1 MPGGDLVHRAV
12 LKGRLRVSAAAFVLA
27 ASLAAPAAA
36 QTRRF
41 EIAPQEA
48 VRAIPEFARQAG
60 VQIIAPADRLRG
72 VNLPALTGEHDVRE
86 ALRQLL
92 AGTALEIASDN
103 GQIITLRDKNSRFA
117 RTKPEPAPVPEAEA
131 RAAATAVM
139 PPSFFDLVDEI
150 VVTGTR
156 ILRNGFQSPTP
167 VTVLAE
173 EAMDTAAP
181 ENVADLVNDLPSVVG
196 SATPQTSNLQFS
208 SGLAGLNTLNL
219 RGIGSNRTL
228 VLLDGQRSVPST
240 ITGLV
245 DVNDFPQQLINR
257 IDVVTGGASAAYG
270 SDALSGVVNFV
281 LNKNFTGLKGEVAGG
296 ITTYGD
302 DPSSKITLSAG
313 SDFANGRGHVLMSG
327 EWSRRAGI
335 FGVPR
340 DWSDD
345 GWLIM
350 NNPRYTPSNGEPRRL
365 LVSGAGLTMA
375 TPGGIIVD
383 TALRG
388 IYFGPGGAPAQL
400 NFGPLVS
407 DPYMQGGDW
416 KSTLMTDYSTLDQR
430 ITREGLFFRAAYDVS
445 DDVRAFVQAQWGFAH
460 SVGWALKQFN
470 IGNIIVRADNA
481 FIPASIAAHAKSLG
495 LSQFTLGTNNIDM
508 PTITFDN
515 ERTVNRYVVGL
526 NGNFEA
532 FVKAWDWDAYYQKGI
547 SRTSENGLFVTAK
560 TEYGLAVDAVYA
572 PNGAIIC
579 RSTLSDPGNG
589 CVPHNVFGIGVNSAS
604 AIEYVFKTPEHPQ
617 RNQRFAQD
625 VMALTVNGE
634 PFDVAAGPVSLAV
647 GAEHRI
653 EKVNGRADPISL
665 INGWFAGNYLPTT
678 GRYSV
683 TEAFAETVVPLAR
696 NATFADS
703 LELNAAVRATRY
715 STSGVVATWKLGA
728 SYQPRSDIR
737 FRVTRS
743 RDIRAPNLNDLFQ
756 AGTANTSNVT
766 DPFNNGSVTT
776 YQGLQVGNPLLEP
789 EKADTTGVGIVFAP
803 SFLRGFT
810 ASADYYNIDIKGG
823 IQNVGAQTIVDRCFQ
838 GVTEFCT
845 AITRGVSST
854 GGNVITQIRLQPFN
868 FTAQTARGLDLEAI
882 YRVALERVSENMNGV
897 LTFRVLATHYLKNYT
912 DDGINPAYDTVG
924 SNGGNGQPNWAY
936 TGSIVYANKPV
947 TFVLTARGVSKGLYS
962 INNYPYVMCSGG
974 CPTSTLSAPT
984 INDNRIK
991 GASYL
996 DAGAIYKVYASEE
1009 GRSVDLFVTV
1019 SNLLDK
1025 DPPVVATGPG
1035 GFPYTA
1041 IPTNPGLY
1049 DVLGRMFRAGLR
1061 FSM

>member
-12 LKGRLRVSAAAFVLA
+12 LKGRLRASAAAFVLA
-27 ASLAAPAAA
+27 ASFSAPALA
-36 QTRRF
+36 QTRTF

-72 VNLPALTGEHDVRE
+72 VQLPALTGDYDVRQ
-86 ALRQLL
+86 ALRRLL
-92 AGTALEIASDN
+92 AGTSLEIASDN
-103 GQIITLRDKNSRFA
+103 GQIITLRDRNGRFA
-117 RTKPEPAPVPEAEA
+117 RAKPEPPTVQEPDVREAAAPV
-131 RAAATAVM
+131 T

-156 ILRNGFQSPTP
+156 ILRDGFQSPTP
-167 VTVLAE
+167 VTVLGE
-173 EAMDTAAP
+173 EAMDAAAP

-281 LNKNFTGLKGEVAGG
+281 LNKNFTGLKGEVSGG
-296 ITTYGD
+296 ITGYGD

-313 SDFANGRGHVLMSG
+313 SDFAGGRGHVLMSG

-340 DWSDD
+340 DWNDD

-350 NNPRYTPSNGEPRRL
+350 NNPRYTPANGEPQRL

-375 TPGGIIVD
+375 TPGGIIVN

-388 IYFGPGGAPAQL
+388 TYFGPGGTPAQL
-400 NFGPLVS
+400 NFGPVVS
-407 DPYMQGGDW
+407 DPFMQGGDW
-416 KSTLMTDYSTLDQR
+416 KSTLMTDYTMLDQR
-430 ITREGLFFRAAYDVS
+430 VTRQGLFFRAAYDVS
-445 DDVRAFVQAQWGFAH
+445 QDVQAFVQAQWGFAH
-460 SVGWALKQFN
+460 SLGWTLKQFN

-481 FIPASIAAHAKSLG
+481 FIPAAVAARAQALDIP
-495 LSQFTLGTNNIDM
+495 QFTLGTNNIDL

-526 NGNFEA
+526 NGSFDA
-532 FVKAWDWDAYYQKGI
+532 FAKTWGWDAYYQKGV
-547 SRTSENGLFVTAK
+547 SRTSENGHFVTAK
-560 TEYGLAVDAVYA
+560 TEFGLAVDAVRG
-572 PNGAIIC
+572 PTGAIVC
-579 RSTLSDPGNG
+579 RSTLSEPGNG
-589 CVPHNVFGIGVNSAS
+589 CVPYNVFGIGVNSS
-604 AIEYVFKTPEHPQ
+604 AAIDYVFKRPEHPQ

-634 PFDVAAGPVSLAV
+634 PFDVPAGPVSLAL

-653 EKVNGRADPISL
+653 EKVSGRADPVSL
-665 INGWFAGNYLPTT
+665 INGWFAGNYLPTY
-678 GRYSV
+678 GRYGV

-696 NATFADS
+696 NTGFADS
-703 LELNAAVRATRY
+703 LELNAAVRATGY
-715 STSGVVATWKLGA
+715 SSSGLVATWKLGA
-728 SYQPRSDIR
+728 SYQPRRDIR

-756 AGTANTSNVT
+756 SGTANTSNVT
-766 DPFNNGSVTT
+766 DPFNNGAVTT

-789 EKADTTGVGIVFAP
+789 EKADTTGAGLVFAP

-810 ASADYYNIDIKGG
+810 ASADYYTIDIKGG

-838 GVTEFCT
+838 DVAEFCA

-868 FTAQTARGLDLEAI
+868 FTVQTARGLDLEAI
-882 YRVALERVSENMNGV
+882 YKIALERVSGNMSGL

-912 DDGINPAYDTVG
+912 DDGINPPYDTVG
-924 SNGGNGQPNWAY
+924 SNIGNGQPNWAY
-936 TGSIVYANKPV
+936 TGSIIYANTPL
-947 TFVLTARGVSKGLYS
+947 TFVLTGRGVSKGLYS

-974 CPTSTLSAPT
+974 CPASTLSAPT

-991 GASYL
+991 GAFYL
-996 DAGAIYKVYASEE
+996 DAGAIYKMYAREE
-1009 GRSVDLFVTV
+1009 GREVDLFLTV

-1041 IPTNPGLY
+1041 SPTNPGLY
-1049 DVLGRMFRAGLR
+1049 DVLGRMFRAGVR
-1061 FSM
+1061 FNM

>member
-1 MPGGDLVHRAV
+1 C
-12 LKGRLRVSAAAFVLA
+12 
-27 ASLAAPAAA
+27 
-36 QTRRF
+36 
-41 EIAPQEA
+41 
-48 VRAIPEFARQAG
+48 ARQAG
-60 VQIIAPADRLRG
+60 VQIIAPADRLKG
-72 VNLPALTGEHDVRE
+72 VQLPALNGDHDVRE

-92 AGTALEIASDN
+92 AGTSLEIASDN

-117 RTKPEPAPVPEAEA
+117 RTMPEPPPAPRAETRTAAAPV
-131 RAAATAVM
+131 T
-139 PPSFFDLVDEI
+139 PPSLFDPVDEI

-156 ILRNGFQSPTP
+156 ILRDGFQSPTP
-167 VTVLAE
+167 VTVLGQ

-196 SATPQTSNLQFS
+196 SATPQSSNLQFS

-281 LNKNFTGLKGEVAGG
+281 LNKNFTGVKGEVSSG

-313 SDFANGRGHVLMSG
+313 SDFANGRGHMLMSG
-327 EWSRRAGI
+327 EWSRRAGT

-340 DWSDD
+340 DWNGD

-350 NNPRYTPSNGEPRRL
+350 NNPRYTPNNGEPQRL
-365 LVSGAGLTMA
+365 LVSGAGLSMA
-375 TPGGIIVD
+375 TPGGIIVN

-388 IYFGPGGAPAQL
+388 IYFGPGGVPAQL
-400 NFGPLVS
+400 HFGPLVS
-407 DPYMQGGDW
+407 DPFMQGGDW
-416 KSTLMTDYSTLDQR
+416 KSTLMTDHSTLDQR

-445 DDVRAFVQAQWGFAH
+445 DDVRVFAQAQWGFAH
-460 SVGWALKQFN
+460 SIGWALKQFN

-481 FIPASIAAHAKSLG
+481 FIPASVAAQARALG
-495 LSQFTLGTNNIDM
+495 LSQFTLGTNNIDL

-526 NGNFEA
+526 NGSFDA
-532 FVKAWDWDAYYQKGI
+532 FAKPWEWAAYYQKGV
-547 SRTSENGLFVTAK
+547 SRTSENGHFVTAK
-560 TEYGLAVDAVYA
+560 TEFGMAVDAVRA
-572 PNGAIIC
+572 PNGAIAC
-579 RSTLSDPGNG
+579 RSTLSDPSNG
-589 CVPHNVFGIGVNSAS
+589 CVPYNVFGIGVNSTA
-604 AIEYVFKTPEHPQ
+604 AIDYVFKHPEHPQ

-634 PFDVAAGPVSLAV
+634 PFEVPAGPVSLAF
-647 GAEHRI
+647 GAEHRL
-653 EKVNGRADPISL
+653 EKVSGRADPISL
-665 INGWFAGNYLPTT
+665 LNGWFAGNYLPTY
-678 GRYSV
+678 GRYNV

-696 NATFADS
+696 NASFADS
-703 LELNAAVRATRY
+703 IELNAAVRATSY
-715 STSGVVATWKLGA
+715 STSGLVATWKIGA
-728 SYQPRSDIR
+728 SYQPGSDIR

-789 EKADTTGVGIVFAP
+789 EQADTTGVGIVFAP
-803 SFLRGFT
+803 SLLRGFT
-810 ASADYYNIDIKGG
+810 ASADYYNIDIRGG

-838 GVTEFCT
+838 GVTEFCS

-868 FTAQTARGLDLEAI
+868 FTAQTARGLDLEAT
-882 YRVALERVSENMNGV
+882 YRIALERVSGALGGL

-912 DDGINPAYDTVG
+912 DDGINPPYDTVG
-924 SNGGNGQPNWAY
+924 SNIGNGQPNWAY
-936 TGSIVYANKPV
+936 NGSIIYSNKPL
-947 TFVLTARGVSKGLYS
+947 TLVLTGRGVSKGVYS
-962 INNYPYVMCSGG
+962 INNYPYIMCASG
-974 CPTSTLSAPT
+974 CPASTLAAPT

-991 GASYL
+991 GAFYF
-996 DAGAIYKVYASEE
+996 DAGAIYKIHAREQGPE
-1009 GRSVDLFVTV
+1009 VDLFLTV

-1035 GFPYTA
+1035 GFPYAAT
-1041 IPTNPGLY
+1041 PTNPGLY
-1049 DVLGRMFRAGLR
+1049 DVLGRMFRAGVR
-1061 FSM
+1061 FNM